1 MNPISSSTLPGSAG
15 CSIRGH
21 AVVASRLS
29 SLAALR
35 DAAAPPGCPALP
47 PRLLRHSDE
56 HTVVAVRAVLAAI
69 AGLPKPVTFDR
80 CGVVAAPCQAS
91 RIAATRSHTHLQ
103 AGSGAGASPP
113 IVPQGSLH
121 SLGDAVSVAL
131 GLHGPHIG
139 VGGGPDA
146 LAEGLFAAV
155 SLFQGGTA
163 SGCNLAWLVITDWD
177 AEPLLDAAG
186 IPTNDPSCRALAM
199 LLAPA
204 DPADDDRLRLSLH
217 GPSAAVVAA
226 LPADPP
232 AGGLA
237 AFCRA
242 VEMCATG
249 SVLTSW
255 AVSCPWGA
263 EIRLV
268 VREQVER
275 SMPHRIPAA
284 VSRRREAA

>member
-1 MNPISSSTLPGSAG
+1 MNLIASSPFPGSAG

-35 DAAAPPGCPALP
+35 DAAVPPGCPALP
-47 PRLLRHSDE
+47 PRFLRQSDE
-56 HTVVAVRAVLAAI
+56 HTVVAVRAVLEAM
-69 AGLPKPVTFDR
+69 AGLPEPMNFDR
-80 CGVVAAPCQAS
+80 CGVIAAPCQAG
-91 RIAATRSHTHLQ
+91 RIAAARSLTQLQ
-103 AGSGAGASPP
+103 AGGAGGVSPH
-113 IVPQGSLH
+113 IVPQCSLH

-131 GLHGPHIG
+131 GMHGPHIG

-155 SLFQGGTA
+155 SLFQGGTG
-163 SGCNLAWLVITDWD
+163 SGCDLAWLVVTDWD
-177 AEPLLDAAG
+177 TEPLLDAAG
-186 IPTNDPSCRALAM
+186 MPTNDPSCRALAM

-204 DPADDDRLRLSLH
+204 DPADDDRLSLSLH
-217 GPSAAVVAA
+217 MPTAAVGAA

-268 VREQVER
+268 VREQVEGL
-275 SMPHRIPAA
+275 MLHRIPAA
-284 VSRRREAA
+284 VRRRREAA

>member
-1 MNPISSSTLPGSAG
+1 MNPIASSTLPGSAG

-35 DAAAPPGCPALP
+35 DAASPPGCPALP
-47 PRLLRHSDE
+47 PHFLRHSDE

-69 AGLPKPVTFDR
+69 AGLPKPVAFDR
-80 CGVVAAPCQAS
+80 CGIVAAPCQAG
-91 RIAATRSHTHLQ
+91 RIAAARSLTQRQ
-103 AGSGAGASPP
+103 AGGVSPHV
-113 IVPQGSLH
+113 VPQCSLH

-131 GLHGPHIG
+131 GMHGPHIG

-163 SGCNLAWLVITDWD
+163 SGCDLAWLVVTDWD
-177 AEPLLDAAG
+177 TEPLLDAAG